1 MPDESVDQ
9 VSMSLGDHLE
19 ELRWRL
25 ILGLIGPIIGGVL
38 MLVVGKQVLAVIVQP
53 LLYALQSADLT
64 PTLYVNR
71 VPSAFAVYVK
81 IAVIGGLIL
90 GIPWLFYQLWRFIAP
105 GLYWRERRLVVS
117 MIPFSAVLAAAGLA
131 FMYYI
136 MLPVTLWFLIQF
148 TLTLPSPSLEGT
160 AIQDRISEQATV
172 AGDDTASDAAAGNA
186 EPQPLILPRRLNDPV
201 NPADGAA
208 WINIRDKSLKWVTDG
223 QVLSVSG
230 TAGSTMTAPWF
241 TLEEYV
247 GFVLVLAAAFALS
260 FQLPLVMLLLAWLG
274 MVERAWLGRMRKY
287 ALLACFLMAAVLT
300 PPDLFSQSLLAL
312 PMYLLFE
319 FGLVLMRVVERAR
332 RGPARNGEAR

>member
-1 MPDESVDQ
+1 
-9 VSMSLGDHLE
+9 
-19 ELRWRL
+19 
-25 ILGLIGPIIGGVL
+25 
-38 MLVVGKQVLAVIVQP
+38 
-53 LLYALQSADLT
+53 
-64 PTLYVNR
+64 
-71 VPSAFAVYVK
+71 
-81 IAVIGGLIL
+81 
-90 GIPWLFYQLWRFIAP
+90 
-105 GLYWRERRLVVS
+105 
-117 MIPFSAVLAAAGLA
+117 
-131 FMYYI
+131 
-136 MLPVTLWFLIQF
+136 
-148 TLTLPSPSLEGT
+148 
-160 AIQDRISEQATV
+160 
-172 AGDDTASDAAAGNA
+172 
-186 EPQPLILPRRLNDPV
+186 V